1 MELSNQLPG
10 SHPLTAPV
18 LLPER
23 VTGPPEV
30 HPSEGPC
37 PTGPT
42 AVAPAESRGDRPLD
56 KADRRLDSAGPRP
69 GRPDGVPGAGDDWP
83 GCGLLWRCSRTGG
96 RCVPAGRT
104 STQSY
109 YFILPRL
116 AGFFSSLLSISSR
129 DLSNNRNFRT
139 RKERRFPRDPLSQW
153 IQNTNLKLIEKK
165 RNN

>member
-30 HPSEGPC
+30 HPSEGRC

-69 GRPDGVPGAGDDWP
+69 VGQTAYLAQGMTGRDAVFCGDVREQGAGAF
-83 GCGLLWRCSRTGG
+83 LLAAHQLR
-96 RCVPAGRT
+96 ANT
-104 STQSY
+104 SFY
-109 YFILPRL
+109 RGWL
-116 AGFFSSLLSISSR
+116 AFSAAS
-129 DLSNNRNFRT
+129 
-139 RKERRFPRDPLSQW
+139 
-153 IQNTNLKLIEKK
+153 
-165 RNN
+165 